1 MIGQK
6 LRHSAAA
13 AARFFECLKELNHAF
28 RVEPRRHHVVQTA
41 LVGLIFLA
49 PRELQP
55 NRTVCQS
62 GDTLRGLPPFE
73 EAQSERNNQAALLR
87 FGLCLRPVLLANV
100 GHLVARH
107 PRQRIIGGQ
116 DFIQA
121 REHKHRTAGQGKR
134 IDFLAVQH
142 MKLEVPRI
150 PVRIGQGANKPLADG
165 VKVFGT
171 VIKDFFVLVKYLLG
185 GLLPDLLLV
194 CGAGRGEQP
203 ARVRLGGHQQ
213 WQGSHAHARKRG
225 PAQESPAR
233 QTLFIFFRHYYYP
246 SWLNSLV
253 LFDFRR
259 YTHAQGSL
267 HSSNVEGIRAA
278 GGEQRR
284 MLPDI
289 ALEEMTLLY
298 EAAALLG
305 RTLDPEAIYTALRE
319 IVTRAMDCDSL
330 IVSIYS
336 PEDALIRCTYAWIDG
351 HAADAAAFPPL
362 PLDQEGGGMQSRV
375 IRTGE
380 PLAISDVPAAE
391 QTQKTRYYAQP
402 DGHLTDTPDPAR
414 PRIQSL
420 GIVPI
425 RLEERVLGAAQ
436 VMSYRK
442 DAYSAAHLRLLDALL
457 IQVAAATR
465 NAYLY
470 KQVQGEQ
477 AENARLLRQAR
488 LNAVR
493 QRAFLRD
500 VLLSVTDG
508 RLRLCQTEADLPALL
523 TPWAAPVPLSREGG
537 LRDLRHQAA
546 DAAAASGL
554 EDAQKFDLTLAVGE
568 AGMNAVVHAGKGRGQ
583 VFWDKTTATVQVRI
597 DDQGRGIAVENL
609 PKAAL
614 ARGYSTK
621 ETLGHGMKMILQTVQ
636 RQWLLTGPKGTTVV
650 LEQTPAPDAG
660 MEAVWLQD
668 LL

>member
-1 MIGQK
+1 
-6 LRHSAAA
+6 
-13 AARFFECLKELNHAF
+13 
-28 RVEPRRHHVVQTA
+28 
-41 LVGLIFLA
+41 
-49 PRELQP
+49 
-55 NRTVCQS
+55 
-62 GDTLRGLPPFE
+62 
-73 EAQSERNNQAALLR
+73 
-87 FGLCLRPVLLANV
+87 
-100 GHLVARH
+100 
-107 PRQRIIGGQ
+107 
-116 DFIQA
+116 
-121 REHKHRTAGQGKR
+121 
-134 IDFLAVQH
+134 
-142 MKLEVPRI
+142 
-150 PVRIGQGANKPLADG
+150 
-165 VKVFGT
+165 
-171 VIKDFFVLVKYLLG
+171 
-185 GLLPDLLLV
+185 
-194 CGAGRGEQP
+194 
-203 ARVRLGGHQQ
+203 
-213 WQGSHAHARKRG
+213 
-225 PAQESPAR
+225 
-233 QTLFIFFRHYYYP
+233 
-246 SWLNSLV
+246 
-253 LFDFRR
+253 
-259 YTHAQGSL
+259 
-267 HSSNVEGIRAA
+267 
-278 GGEQRR
+278 

-319 IVTRAMDCDSL
+319 IVTRAMDCESL
-330 IVSIYS
+330 LVSIYS
-336 PEDALIRCTYAWIDG
+336 PEDGLIRCTYAWIDG
-351 HAADAAAFPPL
+351 HAADTAPFPPL

-380 PLAISDVPAAE
+380 PLVVPDAVAAE
-391 QTQKTRYYAQP
+391 QTQKTCYYAQP
-402 DGHLTDTPDPAR
+402 DGHLTDTPNPDR

-420 GIVPI
+420 AIVPI
-425 RLEERVLGAAQ
+425 RLEERILGAVQ

-442 DAYSAAHLRLLDALL
+442 EAYSPAHLRLLDALL

-470 KQVQGEQ
+470 KQVQDEQ

-508 RLRLCQTEADLPALL
+508 RLRLCQTEADLPAPL
-523 TPWAAPVPLSREGG
+523 TPWADPVPLSREGG

-554 EDAQKFDLTLAVGE
+554 EDAQKFDLALAVGE
-568 AGMNAVVHAGKGRGQ
+568 AGMNAVVHAGEGRGQ
-583 VFWDKTTATVQVRI
+583 VSWSRDTATVQVRI
-597 DDQGRGIAVENL
+597 DDQGRGITVENL

-650 LEQTPAPDAG
+650 LEQTPAPPDEGLGPA
-660 MEAVWLQD
+660 WLQD

>member
-1 MIGQK
+1 
-6 LRHSAAA
+6 
-13 AARFFECLKELNHAF
+13 
-28 RVEPRRHHVVQTA
+28 
-41 LVGLIFLA
+41 
-49 PRELQP
+49 
-55 NRTVCQS
+55 
-62 GDTLRGLPPFE
+62 
-73 EAQSERNNQAALLR
+73 
-87 FGLCLRPVLLANV
+87 
-100 GHLVARH
+100 
-107 PRQRIIGGQ
+107 
-116 DFIQA
+116 
-121 REHKHRTAGQGKR
+121 
-134 IDFLAVQH
+134 
-142 MKLEVPRI
+142 
-150 PVRIGQGANKPLADG
+150 
-165 VKVFGT
+165 
-171 VIKDFFVLVKYLLG
+171 
-185 GLLPDLLLV
+185 
-194 CGAGRGEQP
+194 
-203 ARVRLGGHQQ
+203 
-213 WQGSHAHARKRG
+213 
-225 PAQESPAR
+225 
-233 QTLFIFFRHYYYP
+233 
-246 SWLNSLV
+246 
-253 LFDFRR
+253 
-259 YTHAQGSL
+259 
-267 HSSNVEGIRAA
+267 
-278 GGEQRR
+278 

-305 RTLDPEAIYTALRE
+305 RTLDLEAIYTALRE

-336 PEDALIRCTYAWIDG
+336 PEDALILCTYAWIDG
-351 HAADAAAFPPL
+351 YAAAAAAFPPL

-380 PLAISDVPAAE
+380 PLAISDVLAAE

-402 DGHLTDTPDPAR
+402 DGRLTETPDPDR

-420 GIVPI
+420 AIVPI
-425 RLEERVLGAAQ
+425 RLEERILGAAQ

-488 LNAVR
+488 LNTVR

-537 LRDLRHQAA
+537 LRDLRHQAS

-554 EDAQKFDLTLAVGE
+554 EDAQKFDLALAVGE
-568 AGMNAVVHAGKGRGQ
+568 AGMNAVVHAGEGRGQ
-583 VFWDKTTATVQVRI
+583 VFWDKAAAKVQVRI
-597 DDQGRGIAVENL
+597 DDQGQGIAVENL

-650 LEQTPAPDAG
+650 LEQTPAPPDDG
-660 MEAVWLQD
+660 LEDVWLQD